1 MERKRDR
8 SVQIKQ
14 HQRQFLQYKALTQAQ
29 QREEITRQ
37 YAMKEQARNKSI
49 NDVVDKMRQ
58 LESVEQYLIE
68 QLGKTQTTQKKAL
81 ENLHSVVQLCNQKIE
96 PSFSASVSQRNP
108 SSPSLLKKNK
118 SNMRFA
124 EKVKQNEYDAHEKKI
139 TKC

>member
-1 MERKRDR
+1 
-8 SVQIKQ
+8 
-14 HQRQFLQYKALTQAQ
+14 
-29 QREEITRQ
+29 
-37 YAMKEQARNKSI
+37 MKEQARNKSI

-108 SSPSLLKKNK
+108 SSPSLLNKNK
-118 SNMRFA
+118 SNAQSLSSKGPVQLPHPADDNF
-124 EKVKQNEYDAHEKKI
+124 
-139 TKC
+139 